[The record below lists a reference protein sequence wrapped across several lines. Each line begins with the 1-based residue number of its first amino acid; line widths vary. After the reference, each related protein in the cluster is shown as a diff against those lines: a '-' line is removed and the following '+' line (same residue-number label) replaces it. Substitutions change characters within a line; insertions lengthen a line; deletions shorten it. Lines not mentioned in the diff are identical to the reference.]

1 MIKKILIA
9 LLLVFVAIQF
19 IPSEKNIHDV
29 DVTKS
34 VVALYS
40 TPESVTTILQK
51 ACNDCHT
58 ENTIY
63 PWYSKL
69 QPAMAFMSDHVKDGK
84 KHLNFDQFGTYSL
97 RKQFHKLEEIV
108 EVIEKE
114 EMPLTSYTLI
124 HRDAVLNI
132 EEKEALKN
140 WAKANIEQM
149 KAQYPLD
156 SLVKK

>member
-1 MIKKILIA
+1 MIKKIIIA
-9 LLLVFVAIQF
+9 LLVVFIAIQF
-19 IPSEKNIHDV
+19 IPSEKNMHDV

-40 TPESVTTILQK
+40 TPELVTTILQK
-51 ACNDCHT
+51 ACNDCHS

-63 PWYSKL
+63 PWYSKI

-84 KHLNFDQFGTYSL
+84 KHLNFDLYGTYSL
-97 RKQFHKLEEIV
+97 RRQFNKFEELV
-108 EVIEKE
+108 EVIEKD

-124 HRDAVLNI
+124 HRDAVLNA
-132 EEKEALKN
+132 EEKEVLKT
-140 WAKANIEQM
+140 WARANMQQM
-149 KAQYPLD
+149 KTQYPAD